1 MLILVPAGFLN
12 KMKRNDNE
20 VLLHCC
26 CAPCS
31 SAIIEW
37 MLAHDVCPTLYY
49 FNPNI
54 FPEEEYLIRK
64 NECTRFA
71 SSLGLD
77 IIDEDYDHEAWRC
90 TVHGMEQEPERGAR
104 CLECFKM
111 RLLQAARKAVELGFG
126 VFTTTLASSRW
137 KSLEQINAAG
147 RWAVEQVQRETGQS
161 IRFDDRNWRKGGLQQ
176 RRNELL
182 KQYGF
187 YNQLYCGCE
196 FSLEAM
202 KRKSKMIHLPEV
214 QSTNTWML
222 DALAQGTVL
231 SDETVV
237 YTMRQTAGRGQMGN
251 SWESEPDK
259 NIAFSM
265 LLCPEFLPIKEQFVI
280 SQMCSLAIVEA
291 LDELRAAQG
300 LSPDELHLS
309 IKWPNDIYAGD
320 SKLGGI
326 LIENRLMG
334 GTLQHSVLGVGLN
347 VNQINWIGNAP
358 NPVSLKL
365 LGVQTSPMQVLE
377 IVTRHIAGL
386 YDALRDKKEMAA
398 TIHECYMQR
407 LYRKDGFHP
416 YYDPQRDEHFDAEIA
431 GVDAQGPLQLRLP
444 SGEERRYWF
453 KEVKFVL
460 PCGVTKE

>member
-1 MLILVPAGFLN
+1 MMQRAE
-12 KMKRNDNE
+12 NE

-37 MLAHDVCPTLYY
+37 MLAHDVRPTLYY

-64 NECTRFA
+64 NECTRYA
-71 SSLGLD
+71 ASLGLD
-77 IIDEDYDHEAWRC
+77 IIDDDYDHEAWRC
-90 TVHGMEQEPERGAR
+90 EIKGMEMEPERGAR
-104 CLECFKM
+104 CLQCFKM
-111 RLLQAARKAVELGFG
+111 RLLHAARKAVALGFG

-137 KSLEQINAAG
+137 KSLTQINEAGQWAAKK
-147 RWAVEQVQRETGQS
+147 VSEETGKTV
-161 IRFDDRNWRKGGLQQ
+161 RFDDRNWRKGGLQQ

-182 KQYGF
+182 KENGF

-202 KRKSKMIHLPEV
+202 KKRYHLPEV
-214 QSTNTWML
+214 HSTNTYLL
-222 DALAQGTVL
+222 DLLAQGTTL
-231 SDETVV
+231 PDTTVI
-237 YTMRQTAGRGQMGN
+237 YTLRQTAGRGQMGN

-259 NIAFSM
+259 NILFSM
-265 LLCPEFLPIKEQFVI
+265 LLCPTFLPIREQFII
-280 SQMCSLAIVEA
+280 SQFCSLGIVEA
-291 LDELRAAQG
+291 LDELIQAQH
-300 LSPDELHLS
+300 LQDNVKLS

-320 SKLGGI
+320 GKLCGI

-334 GTLQHSVLGVGLN
+334 GTLQHSVLGVGIN
-347 VNQINWIGNAP
+347 VNQEKWIGNAP

-365 LGVQTSPMQVLE
+365 LGIETDPLTVLDL
-377 IVTRHIAGL
+377 VTKHIIEL
-386 YDALRDKKEMAA
+386 YHALRDNKEMAVM
-398 TIHECYMQR
+398 IRERYMQR
-407 LYRKDGFHP
+407 LYRSQGFHS
-416 YYDPQRDEHFDAEIA
+416 YYDPAKDEHFDAEIA
-431 GVDAQGPLQLRLP
+431 GVDPQGPLLLRLA
-444 SGEERRYWF
+444 SNEVRSYWF